1 MISNGDTDLQRLM
14 ARAEPTVPLMPMV
27 APVAG
32 HWWGPLDGP
41 QPAGSTEAD
50 VLRATSQRSKAV
62 EEADGSFGICM
73 IGISG
78 DPSVNQDDPISP
90 RLTGVQWVQSR

>member
-50 VLRATSQRSKAV
+50 VLRATSQRSKWIGREDVQSPLQYQAV
-62 EEADGSFGICM
+62 E
-73 IGISG
+73 
-78 DPSVNQDDPISP
+78 
-90 RLTGVQWVQSR
+90 